1 MLMKKRYKVI
11 SHTADVGIIAY
22 GKTLSELFE
31 NAAYGMFSLI
41 TDIERV
47 KEKGTIAISLQD
59 NNLEELLIAFLN
71 ELQYYFSM
79 KQLLFRKFEIL
90 SLTDTKLKASVTGEK
105 ISDHKVLHEIKA
117 ATYHNLKI
125 KKIKNNYQVQIIFD
139 V

>member
-105 ISDHKVLHEIKA
+105 ISDHQVLHEIKA

>member
-1 MLMKKRYKVI
+1 MKKRYKVI

-105 ISDHKVLHEIKA
+105 ISDHQVLHEIKA